1 MKSALITEIIRF
13 FIPIIECVLVCFLSF
28 QLRKQKRI
36 NKELREEVT
45 KQKHN
50 CAVLVRHMEEIA
62 RTDGDE
68 KKTALKI
75 EEVKNDEEIAEIVNA
90 ILALNNSRVSNA
102 SGK

>member
-1 MKSALITEIIRF
+1 MKNSIITGFFLIFLIESVLF
-13 FIPIIECVLVCFLSF
+13 FVLLS

-62 RTDGDE
+62 RIDDDE

>member
-1 MKSALITEIIRF
+1 MKNSIIAGFFLIF
-13 FIPIIECVLVCFLSF
+13 FIESVLFFVLLSR
-28 QLRKQKRI
+28 LKKQKKV
-36 NKELREEVT
+36 NKELQEEIK

-62 RTDGDE
+62 NIDGDE

-90 ILALNNSRVSNA
+90 ILALNNSRVSN
-102 SGK
+102 SSKQ